1 MWSPCWGQNKTAD
14 SCRPE
19 RGGGAGRGRKEWAG
33 EAKRDGKGALVCSRP
48 EAGCGKDSPPRRLQ
62 TSAIEARVRQGV
74 QGNRFHRDCPRGW
87 ESRSIGLVPCFHSI
101 SVETPS
107 LSWSWWA
114 KPGIRVSIPC
124 SRAQVSGIPSGDVW
138 HSWSDSLCS
147 IPMMKS
153 LAFCA
158 CDAAETI
165 NLGSF
170 SSFLIHDP
178 R

>member
-1 MWSPCWGQNKTAD
+1 M
-14 SCRPE
+14 
-19 RGGGAGRGRKEWAG
+19 
-33 EAKRDGKGALVCSRP
+33 
-48 EAGCGKDSPPRRLQ
+48 
-62 TSAIEARVRQGV
+62 
-74 QGNRFHRDCPRGW
+74 
-87 ESRSIGLVPCFHSI
+87 

-138 HSWSDSLCS
+138 HSWSVSLCS
-147 IPMMKS
+147 IPNTKS

-158 CDAAETI
+158 CDAAGDDQ
-165 NLGSF
+165 LGIV
-170 SSFLIHDP
+170 SSLLIHDP

>member
-1 MWSPCWGQNKTAD
+1 MWSPWGQNKTAD
-14 SCRPE
+14 LCRPE
-19 RGGGAGRGRKEWAG
+19 RGAGAGRGRNEWAG
-33 EAKRDGKGALVCSRP
+33 EAKRVGKVALVCSRP
-48 EAGCGKDSPPRRLQ
+48 EAGRGKDSPPRRPQ
-62 TSAIEARVRQGV
+62 TSAIKARVRQGD
-74 QGNRFHRDCPRGW
+74 QGNSFHSECPRGW
-87 ESRSIGLVPCFHSI
+87 ESRSIGRVPCFHSM

-147 IPMMKS
+147 IPSTKS

-158 CDAAETI
+158 CEAAETI

-170 SSFLIHDP
+170 SSLLIHDP

>member
-1 MWSPCWGQNKTAD
+1 MKPPIRSAR
-14 SCRPE
+14 SRVS
-19 RGGGAGRGRKEWAG
+19 GRGEDGANGR
-33 EAKRDGKGALVCSRP
+33 AKPSGSGKVRWFAAVPKPGAARTRRREGCKRARSRR
-48 EAGCGKDSPPRRLQ
+48 GC
-62 TSAIEARVRQGV
+62 ARVFS
-74 QGNRFHRDCPRGW
+74 GNCFHSECPRGW
-87 ESRSIGLVPCFHSI
+87 ESRSIGLVPCFHSM

-107 LSWSWWA
+107 PSWSRWA

-147 IPMMKS
+147 IPKTKS
-153 LAFCA
+153 LALCA

-170 SSFLIHDP
+170 SSLLIHDP